1 MRDQALHSSLFPS
14 RLRLRGTAALLAG
27 LLCALPA
34 LSETPSV
41 VKVQPS
47 AMRML
52 QVAPVQAPE
61 QGQVVWA
68 PAHVE
73 FLSGQLDSVTAPL
86 QARVVTLHVQLG
98 QTVKAGTPLATL
110 VSAEALRVRH
120 ETRSARLALETAQAE
135 FKRHQDMVARGVG
148 TEVELRAARARYK
161 EAEQELARASGTAA
175 LLGGESGDRIV
186 LRAPRD
192 GVVAQMQANLGMVAE
207 PGTALFAV
215 GNAKSLGLVAHV
227 FEMDLPNIKV
237 GSTARVELPVR
248 TEAVQAKVQQVGAV
262 VDAESRRAPI
272 LLSLQGQGVQESL
285 RAGMQAR
292 VGITVDRPAQ
302 MMVPIGAV
310 LIKDE
315 STTVVFVQTADNTF
329 EPRKVSLGLPVRGWV
344 PVISGLKDGER
355 IVVRGALM
363 LDGAAS
369 QML

>member
-1 MRDQALHSSLFPS
+1 MVA
-14 RLRLRGTAALLAG
+14 AG
-27 LLCALPA
+27 LPDNCAAHTIDTQCCSGLDA
-34 LSETPSV
+34 A
-41 VKVQPS
+41 
-47 AMRML
+47 AMAVGLL
-52 QVAPVQAPE
+52 Q
-61 QGQVVWA
+61 
-68 PAHVE
+68 
-73 FLSGQLDSVTAPL
+73 SGQAEVVIAGGIEAWYTNVVDPEYAFHVLITAKSIIYAMAGGFGTILGP
-86 QARVVTLHVQLG
+86 VV
-98 QTVKAGTPLATL
+98 
-110 VSAEALRVRH
+110 
-120 ETRSARLALETAQAE
+120 
-135 FKRHQDMVARGVG
+135 
-148 TEVELRAARARYK
+148 
-161 EAEQELARASGTAA
+161 GTAA

-207 PGTALFAV
+207 PGAALFAV

-329 EPRKVSLGLPVRGWV
+329 EARKVSLGLPVRGWV